1 MKKKSILVLFFLFS
15 LNFSGSAKANYWLI
29 IGTYRQGPGG
39 RPEVSGITSPSLHSI
54 PMKDLDI
61 NFPLDNFEKLI
72 IDIGWESLDDWF
84 KFWNNKRNILSIDQ
98 YWNNK
103 VNDDWIWGLALPL
116 LSQAYKFQNN
126 FSDRKIIGI
135 SALPGTGKTT
145 LGKWLEAISL
155 KLNFKIAVISIDD
168 FYLPSNEMKLAIQ
181 NNPWN
186 VSRGF
191 PGSHSVKLMHEK
203 LLNWKKNG
211 ELNVPVFDKS
221 LRNGLGD
228 RSQWRLDNPDLLI
241 LEGWFLGIKPYS
253 IDINDRPINT
263 TDLSLHESS
272 YVLKIQN
279 NLKEYLDIWTL
290 IDNIWHLKPLKIE
303 YMNIWKTNQEK
314 EMFLQKGNALL
325 DEKLSNFLRMLNVS
339 IPHES
344 FDVIKSYALLLIDQE
359 RNLVEAGLIC
369 RIVCISFFSVIF
381 YTFFLTLN
389 GV

>member
-1 MKKKSILVLFFLFS
+1 
-15 LNFSGSAKANYWLI
+15 
-29 IGTYRQGPGG
+29 
-39 RPEVSGITSPSLHSI
+39 
-54 PMKDLDI
+54 MKDLDI
-61 NFPLDNFEKLI
+61 NFPLDKFEKLI

-84 KFWNNKRNILSIDQ
+84 DFWNNQRNILSIDQ

-155 KLNFKIAVISIDD
+155 KLNFKIGVISIDD
-168 FYLPSNEMKLAIQ
+168 FYLPSDEMKLAIK

-191 PGSHSVKLMHEK
+191 PGSHSVKLMYEK
-203 LLNWKKNG
+203 LLDWKISG

-228 RSQWRLDNPDLLI
+228 RSHWRSDNPDLLI
-241 LEGWFLGIKPYS
+241 LEGWFLGIEPLLTDISNLPVKSSKYS
-253 IDINDRPINT
+253 
-263 TDLSLHESS
+263 SQESI
-272 YVLKIQN
+272 YRYKIQK
-279 NLKEYLDIWTL
+279 NLFKYLDVWNL
-290 IDNIWHLKPLKIE
+290 IDTIWHFKPLKFE
-303 YMNIWKTNQEK
+303 FMNIWKSHQEE
-314 EMFLQKGNALL
+314 EMFLQKGNALQ

-339 IPHES
+339 IPHKS
-344 FDVIKSYALLLIDQE
+344 FDFINSYALLLIDQE
-359 RNLVEAGLIC
+359 RNLVEAGLN
-369 RIVCISFFSVIF
+369 
-381 YTFFLTLN
+381 L
-389 GV
+389 